1 MNYIIGH
8 ENWTK
13 AYTDDDNRDRIWIYF
28 RTSDDKEIHLKEYKH
43 WLTVQEYLD
52 KNNLSIIQVG
62 LRFRSHLIKQDASK
76 AKAVYVIRSVKGEMY
91 GMTKE
96 CYTIGL
102 LDRAD
107 KMHKTMWFTPA
118 LVEEMKTVDPIED
131 CFEEAIVY
139 NVRQGETV

>member
-13 AYTDDDNRDRIWIYF
+13 AYTDDDNRDRIWVYF
-28 RTSDDKEIHLKEYKH
+28 KTSDEKEIHLKEYES
-43 WLTVQEYLD
+43 WLTVQQYLD
-52 KNNLSIIQVG
+52 NNNLKIIQVG
-62 LRFRSHLIKQDASK
+62 LRYRSHLIKQDSSK
-76 AKAVYVIRSVKGEMY
+76 AKAVYVVRSVKGEMY
-91 GMTKE
+91 GATKE

-102 LDRAD
+102 LDSKD
-107 KMHKTMWFTPA
+107 NMHKTMWFTPA
-118 LVEEMKTVDPIED
+118 LVEEMKTIDPIED